1 MHTLRLGGPLRALLR
16 DDGAAPSG
24 AEPCL
29 QAGTLVLHAR
39 ACGSMRVPNTC
50 EHCMRLPELARAQVP
65 ASMPASL
72 DDDGVYITRAPHDS
86 ALSPD
91 VVFMH
96 GSPHA
101 FADLFRTVR
110 ILGTSW
116 LDPVAEQ
123 TVLDALLPTPDSPW
137 SARLHARLGSECPR
151 EAPVQAALCWLV
163 DRVLVGHGARAGA
176 LEAVRDCGYLCG
188 HLCDQSSP
196 AEAHVWDELDMA
208 KKASERGLHV
218 RFCDGS
224 SVAKHVC
231 DRAFLLGLEWVSWQR
246 SGFVVYGQL
255 QV

>member
-29 QAGTLVLHAR
+29 QAGTLVLDAR

-50 EHCMRLPELARAQVP
+50 EHCTRLPELARAQVP
-65 ASMPASL
+65 ASMPARL

-91 VVFMH
+91 IVFMH

-116 LDPVAEQ
+116 LDPVAERL
-123 TVLDALLPTPDSPW
+123 VLDELLPTPDAPW
-137 SARLHARLGSECPR
+137 SARLHARLRSECPR
-151 EAPVQAALCWLV
+151 EAPVQAALCWLI
-163 DRVLVGHGARAGA
+163 DRVLVGHTARAGA
-176 LEAVRDCGYLCG
+176 LEAVCDCGFVCG
-188 HLCDQSSP
+188 HLCDHSAP
-196 AEAHVWDELDMA
+196 PEADVWDELDMA
-208 KKASERGLHV
+208 KKAAERGLHV
-218 RFCDGS
+218 RFRAGS
-224 SVAKHVC
+224 GVAEHVC
-231 DRAFLLGLEWVSWQR
+231 DRGFLLGLYCVNWQC
-246 SGFVVYGQL
+246 SGFVLFGQV